1 MVTAKNVTFVMPAYN
16 VEKFISIAIE
26 SIRNQ
31 SITDWRL
38 IVCDDGSSDHT
49 REIVEAFAADDS
61 RIRLIMMPQNS
72 GSAYQPRKAA
82 IEAAETDYVAPLDAD
97 DWIEPDYLSKLLSE
111 MGEGEVD
118 NVEAVYPTM
127 ADGTDSKIL
136 TPLDSSL
143 LHRVFSGKD
152 CVRFTL
158 DGWRI
163 NCNGG
168 IISKNLYLRTFN
180 KYDSTV
186 RYSCADELLTRQL
199 LHEAKNVRFSD
210 AEYFYRQ
217 NEESITRCPTYKL
230 FEYLINNR
238 TLTDFTLERY
248 GRDSQEYILAQ
259 RQNFHGI
266 FDGLRLL
273 NRHSFSKKDKEYAMC
288 ELRKARSKIDR
299 TMIKAHVS
307 PRYRLLLM
315 TGLKTAR
322 LILRFVSP

>member
-16 VEKFISIAIE
+16 VEKYISIAIE

-49 REIVEAFAADDS
+49 REIVEAFVAEDS
-61 RIRLIMMPQNS
+61 RIRLIRMPQNS

-97 DWIEPDYLSKLLSE
+97 DWIEPDYLRKLLSE

-143 LHRVFSGKD
+143 LHRVFAGKD

-168 IISKNLYLRTFN
+168 IISKNLYLRTFSE
-180 KYDSTV
+180 YDSTV

-217 NEESITRCPTYKL
+217 NEESITRRPTYKL

-288 ELRKARSKIDR
+288 ELRKSQSKIDR